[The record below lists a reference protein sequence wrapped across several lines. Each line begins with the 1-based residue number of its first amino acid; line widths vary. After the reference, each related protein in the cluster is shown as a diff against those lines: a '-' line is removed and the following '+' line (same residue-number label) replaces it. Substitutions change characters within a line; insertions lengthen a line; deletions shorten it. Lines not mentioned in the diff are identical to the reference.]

1 MDSIGDRYHE
11 YTKIRRGARG
21 AHKLEVS
28 KGRGVFRLP
37 EPVTEGGMGLWE
49 CIARRRSFREY
60 SPIPLS
66 LSELSQLLWATQGI
80 TEPYFR
86 LRAAPSAGALYPLET
101 YVVVNLAEGL
111 ERGVYRYLVEEH
123 ALEMRLKG
131 DLRQSIASAALEQE
145 FLADAGAVFIW
156 TAVPERTK
164 SRYGE
169 RGWRYIYKDAAH
181 ACANLYLAAVAL
193 GLGCCAIGACFDDEV
208 NWLLGIDG
216 VRETVVYLAS
226 VGRRLR

>member
-11 YTKIRRGARG
+11 YTKIRRGRRVPEVKARR
-21 AHKLEVS
+21 AA
-28 KGRGVFRLP
+28 GVFRLP
-37 EPVTEGGMGLWE
+37 EPLHEEGMGIWE
-49 CIARRRSFREY
+49 CIAKRRSVRDY
-60 SPIPLS
+60 SPLPLT
-66 LSELSQLLWATQGI
+66 LEELSQLLWACQGI

-101 YVVVNLAEGL
+101 YVVVNNVEKL

-123 ALEMRLKG
+123 ALEMRVQG
-131 DLRQSIASAALEQE
+131 DLRRSIASAALEQE
-145 FLADAGAVFIW
+145 FIADAGAVFVW

-193 GLGCCAIGACFDDEV
+193 ELGCCAIGACFDDEV
-208 NWLLGIDG
+208 NQLLGIDG
-216 VRETVVYLAS
+216 VTETVVYLAS
-226 VGRRLR
+226 VGRRLP